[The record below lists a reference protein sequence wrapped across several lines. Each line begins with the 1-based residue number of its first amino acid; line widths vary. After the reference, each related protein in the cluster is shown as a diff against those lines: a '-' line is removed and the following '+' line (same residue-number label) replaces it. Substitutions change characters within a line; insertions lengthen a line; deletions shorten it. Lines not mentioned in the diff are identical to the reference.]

1 MNYLEFETELERS
14 PTVTVDEDAYFLWE
28 GLLWQIGDED
38 EAWLLLR
45 DEMIGDRRVCCQW
58 FETANVWTLSVPVG
72 KEGVAYC
79 SAADPRNFL
88 EALNAEAST
97 LRSAAT
103 DLQRVLALAEAG
115 QQAVARRQLDEA
127 AALLSD
133 MDDIL
138 GEIE

>member
-1 MNYLEFETELERS
+1 MVRS
-14 PTVTVDEDAYFLWE
+14 GQRVD
-28 GLLWQIGDED
+28 
-38 EAWLLLR
+38 
-45 DEMIGDRRVCCQW
+45 
-58 FETANVWTLSVPVG
+58 TLSSRRE
-72 KEGVAYC
+72 EGVAYC

-115 QQAVARRQLDEA
+115 RQAVARRQLDEA

>member
-1 MNYLEFETELERS
+1 MLLPYLSAAQHWSGPLSFDPEMLA
-14 PTVTVDEDAYFLWE
+14 VNMH
-28 GLLWQIGDED
+28 GDED

-115 QQAVARRQLDEA
+115 RQAVARRQLDEA